1 MTNRQDFIR
10 QLLTLLDPDYN
21 GKMKRPFWLFQKRN
35 TPNYYVEFTAT
46 KIRLSTGTSDY
57 QRAFEI
63 ATEWLEHPENIKNK
77 SNGKRRKTN
86 DEFHNLINAYYKK
99 DSEHLKRELAFGLKL
114 PEKERIKADNFMSR
128 ITELTPDIHYF
139 SDLTRPRLEQ
149 LQIDLQQ
156 KGREIGK
163 GTLSGKTIDNYLTHL
178 HRIYLY
184 LFRAEK
190 INTDPFYKRKHLKHE
205 KRAKNC
211 FEIAAFK
218 HKLPLGFDTFNTS
231 QNEIIYSL
239 LGFIQLTT
247 GFRNSEIDRITT
259 NDIYKTDS
267 GYWLHWNGTKTE
279 NAKRIIP
286 ITDLTARLIK
296 AFATLKQN
304 GFLVKENGT
313 GLDENDDHNRRLL
326 LYWGQFCGMTDIKE
340 IKEDNGIT
348 FYGFRKMFKTH
359 LQSVWGNTQN
369 IEALMGHTTQNTQSN
384 DPLTS
389 YYDYEKAD
397 RTNEHNKVCE
407 AMGYF
412 ETKDPMQLQLFN
424 FWAYG
429 IIERGLDIKRAWK
442 LAKEAMEDT
451 TLAAQINAALLEAK
465 EKENT
470 LAITEK
476 ERTIKRL
483 DIKRKTSSKM
493 PEQVEKLP
501 NEIIDSL
508 ITTDRYKDEFG
519 DPYWGKKL
527 TTEERE
533 ENKKSMLDAM
543 NEKE

>member
-21 GKMKRPFWLFQKRN
+21 GKMKRPFWLFHKPN

-57 QRAFEI
+57 QQAFEI
-63 ATEWLEHPENIKNK
+63 ATNWLEHPENIKNK

-86 DEFHNLINAYYKK
+86 DEFHNLINAYYKEN
-99 DSEHLKRELAFGLKL
+99 SEHLKRELAFGLKL

-205 KRAKNC
+205 KRAK
-211 FEIAAFK
+211 

-267 GYWLHWNGTKTE
+267 GYWLHCNGTKTE

-412 ETKDPMQLQLFN
+412 ETNDPKQLQLFN

-429 IIERGLDIKRAWK
+429 IIEKNLDIYGAWE
-442 LAKEAMEDT
+442 LAKKAMENT
-451 TLAAQINAALLEAK
+451 TLAAQINAALLETK

-470 LAITEK
+470 LPITEK
-476 ERTIKRL
+476 ERKIRLLEMKRKADPLLKDFYATLEANDLDDETVALGRLETEEEKKEAIRKRL
-483 DIKRKTSSKM
+483 
-493 PEQVEKLP
+493 EK
-501 NEIIDSL
+501 
-508 ITTDRYKDEFG
+508 
-519 DPYWGKKL
+519 
-527 TTEERE
+527 
-533 ENKKSMLDAM
+533 
-543 NEKE
+543 